1 MDTPAADRTDDA
13 VARSLLHPLFPL
25 GELADGAERTTRL
38 LGEPITV
45 RAAGA
50 PGADGAPTGL
60 EARAADGAGLA
71 VEARFGYLWA
81 SFDPAPRPLFEIPE
95 WAEPDRR
102 GVHAATVAVRTSAPR
117 AVENFLDMGHF
128 PFVHT
133 DILGAEPH
141 TEVREYDVSLD
152 EAAGEILA
160 TNCQFQQ
167 PRAAVGSTE
176 AMLVHY
182 VYRVPHPYCALLYK
196 SCPSDL
202 SRQDVIGL
210 FVQPTSEVTVR
221 AHAWLCVHDPD
232 STDTALKLFQQTI
245 FGQDKPILENQQP
258 ARLPLDPRAETPIR
272 ADRMAVV
279 YRRWLQAIGLRYG
292 TLPAPA

>member
-1 MDTPAADRTDDA
+1 MHTTAAERTDDA
-13 VARSLLHPLFPL
+13 VARSLLHPLFPTE
-25 GELADGAERTTRL
+25 ELAAGEPRSTRL
-38 LGEPITV
+38 LGEPVTA
-45 RAAGA
+45 RAVNG
-50 PGADGAPTGL
+50 PGAGGGPNRF
-60 EARAADGAGLA
+60 EARAADGSELA
-71 VEARFGYLWA
+71 VAVRFGYLWA
-81 SFDPAPRPLFEIPE
+81 SFDPTPRPLFEIPE

-152 EAAGEILA
+152 EGAGEILA
-160 TNCQFQQ
+160 TNCTFQQ

-176 AMLVHY
+176 AMLVDY

-232 STDTALKLFQQTI
+232 STDTALKMFQQTI

-279 YRRWLQAIGLRYG
+279 YRRWLRAIGLRYG

>member
-1 MDTPAADRTDDA
+1 MHTPAADRTDDA
-13 VARSLLHPLFPL
+13 VARALLHPLFPL
-25 GELADGAERTTRL
+25 GELAPGEERATRL
-38 LGEPITV
+38 LGETV
-45 RAAGA
+45 TARATGTPGA
-50 PGADGAPTGL
+50 PAGSAGYA
-60 EARAADGAGLA
+60 ARAADGAELA

-81 SFDPAPRPLFEIPE
+81 SLDPSPAPLFEIPE
-95 WAEPDRR
+95 WDEPDRR

-117 AVENFLDMGHF
+117 AVENFLDMAHF

-141 TEVREYDVSLD
+141 TEIAEYDVALD

-160 TNCQFQQ
+160 TNCSIQQ
-167 PRAAVGSTE
+167 PRAAPGVAES
-176 AMLVHY
+176 MLVRY
-182 VYRVPHPYCALLYK
+182 TYRVPHPYCALLYK

-202 SRQDVIGL
+202 SRRDVIGL
-210 FVQPTSEVTVR
+210 FLQPTSETTVR
-221 AHAWLCVHDPD
+221 AHAWLCVYDPD
-232 STDTALKLFQQTI
+232 SSDTALRLFQQTI

-279 YRRWLQAIGLRYG
+279 YRRWLASIGLRYG